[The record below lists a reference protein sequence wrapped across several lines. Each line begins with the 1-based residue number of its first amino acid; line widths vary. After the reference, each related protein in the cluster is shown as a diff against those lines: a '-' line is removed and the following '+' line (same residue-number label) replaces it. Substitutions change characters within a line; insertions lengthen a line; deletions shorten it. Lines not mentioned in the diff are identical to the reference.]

1 MLCDAPSFEE
11 AFLTGSFDTETG
23 ALSSTGTVHPKM
35 TEIEEIY
42 HSLYYGASKFLDQL
56 GIRKM
61 TIGLSGGIDSAVTA
75 AFMCTSWA
83 RKMCFSSTCHHALI
97 RASPRAL
104 PKRWQALGTHYA
116 VIPIEESVSPHGK
129 AVAIRNHS

>member
-75 AFMCTSWA
+75 AFYVHILGPENVLLLNLPSRFKFEPHQGPCPKDG
-83 RKMCFSSTCHHALI
+83 R
-97 RASPRAL
+97 SPGYPLCRDS
-104 PKRWQALGTHYA
+104 H
-116 VIPIEESVSPHGK
+116 
-129 AVAIRNHS
+129 

>member
-75 AFMCTSWA
+75 AFYV
-83 RKMCFSSTCHHALI
+83 HILG
-97 RASPRAL
+97 PENVLLLNL
-104 PKRWQALGTHYA
+104 PSRF
-116 VIPIEESVSPHGK
+116 
-129 AVAIRNHS
+129 N